1 MIKTSATIA
10 NQPLASCTP
19 CLDATRSL
27 LVFLAILYLHNDLL
41 PQRGLKEDALCGEY
55 GWARTNPQCTALFV
69 YRIATILLGALQ
81 DFPPYFRN
89 RGPVRP
95 KKPR

>member
-55 GWARTNPQCTALFV
+55 EWARTNPQCTALFV
-69 YRIATILLGALQ
+69 YRIATILLGRSTRFSAILSEQ
-81 DFPPYFRN
+81 
-89 RGPVRP
+89 GPSP
-95 KKPR
+95 SEKT